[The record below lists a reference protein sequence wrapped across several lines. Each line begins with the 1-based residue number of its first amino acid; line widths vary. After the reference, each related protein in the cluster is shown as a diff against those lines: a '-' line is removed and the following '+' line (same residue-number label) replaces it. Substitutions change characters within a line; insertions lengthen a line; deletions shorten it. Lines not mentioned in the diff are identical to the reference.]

1 MAGIG
6 FELKKIYGRK
16 TLVDNMWGTL
26 YATMT
31 TIGPTVMT
39 AVLMIVLQILLN
51 QAQITQLEIRFFI
64 SSITYALL
72 IAFLISNFL
81 STVIS
86 RYIADCIYLKD
97 ISNISSSLF
106 GSITL
111 STIISGIV
119 MLVLSFGIYFYNPSV
134 SLTFLLPYYLLGIMV
149 TDTYI
154 LMTYA
159 SAIKQYKQITFGFLG
174 GAAIAILVYFV
185 CRAAIPS
192 LSKTESATISL
203 LSCYFFIVLILVFQS
218 VKAFGISKRGSFQ
231 FLAYFRKYPRLII
244 SSCAYALGLYG
255 PTIIYW
261 MFSGMSE
268 QINIFKTTPVY
279 DLSLFLAFTVN
290 MPALVIFVVKVE
302 TAFYDSYTAYVSALN
317 TGSYSLIE
325 KEREKMV
332 RVLRHELFF
341 VFEIQLIITVVSVC
355 ILSVFLP
362 YLSISANVLH
372 MFIILSLAMYTIFCM
387 YFTFIVF
394 YYFSDYDGAF
404 IGSLIFLIVTIVCS
418 FFMLNAAFYS
428 LPLLIGGLCG
438 WVVSFLLLRHRMN
451 NLTSFLMC

>member
-39 AVLMIVLQILLN
+39 AVLMIVLQILLS

-81 STVIS
+81 SIVIS

-134 SLTFLLPYYLLGIMV
+134 SLTFLLPYYLLGVMV

-231 FLAYFRKYPRLII
+231 FFSYFRKYPKLII
-244 SSCAYALGLYG
+244 SSCAYAFGLYS

-261 MFSGMSE
+261 LFSGMSE

-362 YLSISANVLH
+362 YLSISANVLN
-372 MFIILSLAMYTIFCM
+372 MFIMLSLAMYTIFCM

-394 YYFSDYDGAF
+394 YYFSDYGGAF